1 MHLCTAIAGQIETLQ
16 TLQGRIAACVPGIA
30 NGKTN
35 KANVAALQAEFIA
48 CKEALHKL
56 RLHTPEYLRQALGIE
71 RGTEQKQWNHEV
83 YMGGIRGPRWGKDA
97 EGYMQMLDLTGCSS
111 LTDIT
116 VLGKL
121 TGLQTLYLGGCSSL
135 TDITA
140 LGRLTGLRTLYI
152 SECSSVQD
160 ITALGKLTGLQ
171 TLDLGGC
178 SSVQDITALGT
189 LTGLQRLNLWGCTS
203 LTDIGALS
211 GLTGLQRLNLIGCSS
226 IKDIT
231 ALGTL
236 TGLKE
241 LNLWGCSSLTPE
253 LITALRTVLPNCNI
267 NP

>member
-16 TLQGRIAACVPGIA
+16 ALQARIADCVVGMA

-35 KANVAALQAEFIA
+35 KANVAALQAKFIA

-83 YMGGIRGPRWGKDA
+83 DIGNITGPRWKKDA
-97 EGYMQMLDLTGCSS
+97 EGYMQTLDLQDCSS
-111 LTDIT
+111 LVDIT
-116 VLGKL
+116 TLG
-121 TGLQTLYLGGCSSL
+121 TL
-135 TDITA
+135 
-140 LGRLTGLRTLYI
+140 R
-152 SECSSVQD
+152 
-160 ITALGKLTGLQ
+160 GLQ

-253 LITALRTVLPNCNI
+253 LITALRTILPNCNI